1 MTGRHRA
8 VECDVIPAKVWEA
21 VGTFRSNYIWSM
33 HIDNGTLVDACPL
46 GKGRRAKR
54 KRRRTL
60 FAERGKAMRKPR
72 RIFLIEEED
81 TPKRKMRTLITE
93 KGK

>member
-33 HIDNGTLVDACPL
+33 HIDNGTLVDARVHSER
-46 GKGRRAKR
+46 G
-54 KRRRTL
+54 
-60 FAERGKAMRKPR
+60 AERRGNGGEG
-72 RIFLIEEED
+72 FS
-81 TPKRKMRTLITE
+81 
-93 KGK
+93 